1 MSAKVKGYSWR
12 KLNCIGH
19 LKLTVYKLFSFSI
32 GLACRVGKQMLLFV
46 WAILLSISLFSQNLP
61 AVDAIT
67 IDDGLGFRNVKA
79 IAQDMQGLMWLGT
92 QQGLNRFDG
101 YHFTYYNKGPLGDHP
116 LPAEDFAEQGMII
129 SDSAIWYIANKQL
142 FYLNILTN
150 EVTPV
155 QVADPEKPDQPL
167 DLLQLHLGKLGKL
180 WAVAENGEYQ
190 YLIEVKNRDQVISIV
205 KSNRGIRD
213 FTQIGTDTKGNIF
226 WTTIDQGI
234 QQLTPNGQLLWEAK
248 VDTFIWYENPMHFTP
263 FFIDSQ
269 NRIFLFPK
277 SKNEIWT
284 LDLITGESTVI
295 KEALDSPVYVTL
307 EDHRGHI
314 WFATKK
320 KLLELDTDR
329 EWTDYSEE
337 INKPFDFTTINC
349 LFEDQMQLLWVG
361 TDNGI
366 IKLPI
371 KKQAFRNFLN
381 IPKVEWGN
389 TTRGFFENNTGE
401 VFVMCERGAEGLHK
415 LDWQTGEAIAELTA
429 ANSKTKDFPFGFSNF
444 FSFDPKRNGVWSAN
458 EQLVFLPEQTHALNH
473 VPVKSGIL
481 AGHSPN
487 PILAMDSGQLVL
499 GHSLQHLSLFNPDT
513 KTYEKL
519 IPANSA
525 LSTDDQ
531 VKFLLEDG
539 ENIWIG
545 SKVSGVIQIS
555 KAGDILQHYSTTSSP
570 AISHNHI
577 LCIEKDEEGILW
589 IGTFGGGINRLD
601 PKKQT
606 IDIYTQKD
614 NLANNN
620 VVGILGYD
628 QDYLWISTY
637 NGLSCFH
644 KPTETFQNF
653 YQEDGL
659 SHYEFNY
666 ASYFKDSQGR
676 YYFGGMNGVTA
687 FYPQAIIGQAPNPP
701 LQLTNWSQFAQQS
714 KQLEQEDLR
723 FFEKDTLIIKPNVS
737 YFQVNWTLPNYL
749 KPDKN
754 QYYTLLE
761 GLEEDWTYI
770 GNQPSIRYNRLPVG
784 EYILHI
790 KGADSRGNW
799 SSSQLSIPIHVK
811 PYFYNTMWFFVLC
824 MIVITLIIFLIFQYR
839 WQQLLKM
846 ERMRLQISSNLHD
859 EVGSMLSGLAMQA
872 EIMEMNAQAE
882 DKAGLRYL
890 TDISRQAVSKMRDL
904 VWSIDTRRSRVKDLV
919 ERMREHAEEMLIPKE
934 ISFQFQLNNLPTH
947 KTLQIDTRQQLQLIF
962 REAVTNIIKHTDSSQ
977 VAIHLEDNNTAF
989 IMKIQDNGSE
999 AIRKWERPSS
1009 GLGIENMKMRA
1020 EKLGGTLTVTP
1031 SLGGTTVTLIMPP
1044 L

>member
-1 MSAKVKGYSWR
+1 MPPKVKGYSQR

-19 LKLTVYKLFSFSI
+19 LKLTVYELFSISCSTAFK
-32 GLACRVGKQMLLFV
+32 CGKQIVLFV
-46 WAILLSISLFSQNLP
+46 WTLLPSVALLSQNLP

-67 IDDGLGFRNVKA
+67 IEDGLGFRDVKA
-79 IAQDMQGLMWLGT
+79 IAQDMQGLMWVGT

-101 YHFTYYNKGPLGDHP
+101 YHFTYYNKGPLGDYP
-116 LPAEDFAEQGMII
+116 LPAEDFAQQGMVML
-129 SDSAIWYIANKQL
+129 DTAIWYIANKRL
-142 FYLNILTN
+142 YYLKVSTN
-150 EVTPV
+150 EVVPV
-155 QVADPEKPDQPL
+155 PVSDPEDATHAL
-167 DLLQLHLGKLGKL
+167 DLLQLHQGKKGKL
-180 WAVAENGEYQ
+180 WAVAESIEHQ
-190 YLIEVKNRDQVISIV
+190 FLLEVKSRDQLISIANS
-205 KSNRGIRD
+205 KRSIRD
-213 FTQIGTDTKGNIF
+213 FTHIGTDTEGNLF
-226 WTTIDQGI
+226 WTTIEHGI
-234 QQLTPNGQLLWEAK
+234 RQFNPSGELLWESK

-263 FFIDSQ
+263 FFIDSR

-284 LDLITGESTVI
+284 LDISTGEKRVI
-295 KEALDSPVYVTL
+295 KEGLDSPVYVTL

-314 WFATKK
+314 WFATKR
-320 KLLELDTDR
+320 KLIELNSDQ

-337 INKPFDFTTINC
+337 INKPFDFTSINC

-371 KKQAFRNFLN
+371 QKQAFRNFLN

-389 TTRGFFENNTGE
+389 TTRGFFENKAGE

-415 LDWQTGEAIAELTA
+415 LDWQEELALPELTA

-444 FSFDPKRNGVWSAN
+444 FSYDAKRKGVWSAN
-458 EQLVFLPEQTHALNH
+458 EQLVFLPEDSHELTH
-473 VPVKSGIL
+473 VPVKSGLL

-487 PILAMDSGQLVL
+487 PLLLLDNGHLVL
-499 GHSLQHLSLFNPDT
+499 GHSLQELSVFDPDT
-513 KTYEKL
+513 EVYRKL
-519 IPANSA
+519 IPANSS

-531 VKFLLEDG
+531 IKFLVEDR
-539 ENIWIG
+539 NTVWIG
-545 SKVSGVIQIS
+545 TKVSGVIQLS
-555 KAGDILQHYSTTSSP
+555 KAGQILNHYSTNSTP

-577 LCIEKDEEGILW
+577 LCLEQDENGVLW
-589 IGTFGGGINRLD
+589 IGTFGGGLNRLD
-601 PKKQT
+601 TTKQS
-606 IDIYTQKD
+606 IKIYTQKN
-614 NLANNN
+614 NLADNN
-620 VVGILGYD
+620 VVGILGFD

-666 ASYFKDSQGR
+666 ASYFRDSQGR

-687 FYPQAIIGQAPNPP
+687 FYPQAILGQAPNPP
-701 LQLTNWSQFAQQS
+701 LQLTHWSRFSQQS
-714 KQLEQEDLR
+714 KQSVQDDLR
-723 FFEKDTLIIKPNVS
+723 FFEKDTLVIQPNVS

-784 EYILHI
+784 EYTLHI

-811 PYFYNTMWFFVLC
+811 PYFYNTLWFFALC
-824 MIVITLIIFLIFQYR
+824 MIVITMIIFFIFQYR

-872 EIMEMNAQAE
+872 EIMEMKAQPE

-904 VWSIDTRRSRVKDLV
+904 VWSIDTRRAKVKDLV
-919 ERMREHAEEMLIPKE
+919 ERMQEHAEEMLIPKE
-934 ISFQFQLNNLPTH
+934 ISFQFHLNNLPTQ

-962 REAVTNIIKHTDSSQ
+962 REAITNIVKHTDSSQ
-977 VAIHLEDNNTAF
+977 VSIHLHDDNTAF
-989 IMKIQDNGSE
+989 TMSIQDNGSE
-999 AIRKWERPSS
+999 AMLKWERPSS

-1020 EKLGGTLTVTP
+1020 EKLGGTLRVTP
-1031 SLGGTTVTLIMPP
+1031 SLEGTTVTLSMPP

>member
-1 MSAKVKGYSWR
+1 MSVKVKGYSRR

-19 LKLTVYKLFSFSI
+19 LKLTVYRLFSFFI
-32 GLACRVGKQMLLFV
+32 GAAFRYGKQMLLCI
-46 WAILLSISLFSQNLP
+46 WAVLLSISLFSQTFP

-67 IDDGLGFRNVKA
+67 IEDGLGFRNVRA

-92 QQGLNRFDG
+92 EQGLNRFDG

-116 LPAEDFAEQGMII
+116 LPAEDFAEQGII
-129 SDSAIWYIANKQL
+129 MSDSAIWYIANKRL
-142 FYLNILTN
+142 FCLDILTN
-150 EVTPV
+150 KVTPV
-155 QVADPEKPDQPL
+155 QVSGPENPEHPL

-180 WAVAENGEYQ
+180 WAVAENSEYQ
-190 YLIEVKNRDQVISIV
+190 YLMEVKNRDQVISMV
-205 KSNRGIRD
+205 QSKRGIRD
-213 FTQIGTDTKGNIF
+213 FTQMGTDTEGNIF
-226 WTTIDQGI
+226 WTTINQGI
-234 QQLTPNGQLLWEAK
+234 QQFNASGQLLWEAK

-284 LDLITGESTVI
+284 LDLVTGEREVI
-295 KEALDSPVYVTL
+295 KEGLDTPVYVTL

-314 WFATKK
+314 WFATKR
-320 KLLELDTDR
+320 KLLEWDADQ

-337 INKPFDFTTINC
+337 INKPFDFTAINC
-349 LFEDQMQLLWVG
+349 LFEDQMQLLWIG

-371 KKQAFRNFLN
+371 KKQAFKNFLN

-389 TTRGFFENNTGE
+389 TTRGFFENNAGE

-415 LDWQTGEAIAELTA
+415 LDWQAGEAIAELTA
-429 ANSKTKDFPFGFSNF
+429 SRTKDFPFGFSNF
-444 FSFDPKRNGVWSAN
+444 FSFDTKRKGVWSAN
-458 EQLVFLPEQTHALNH
+458 EQLVFLPEHGQELNH
-473 VPVKSGIL
+473 VPVKSGLL

-487 PILAMDSGQLVL
+487 PILALDSGQLVL
-499 GHSLQHLSLFNPDT
+499 GHSLHHLSLFDPNT
-513 KTYEKL
+513 QTYQKL
-519 IPANSA
+519 IPTNSP
-525 LSTDDQ
+525 LSSDDQ

-539 ENIWIG
+539 ETIWIG
-545 SKVSGVIQIS
+545 SKMSGVIQMT
-555 KAGDILQHYSTTSSP
+555 KAGDILQHYSTTSTP

-577 LCIEKDEEGILW
+577 LCIEKDQEGMLW
-589 IGTFGGGINRLD
+589 IGTFGGGVNRLD
-601 PKKQT
+601 PEKQS

-620 VVGILGYD
+620 VVGILGFD

-687 FYPQAIIGQAPNPP
+687 FYPQDIIGQAPNPP
-701 LQLTNWSQFAQQS
+701 LQLTHWSQFAQQS

-784 EYILHI
+784 EYTLHI

-824 MIVITLIIFLIFQYR
+824 MIAITSIIFLIFQYR

-872 EIMEMNAQAE
+872 EIMEMNAQAK

-904 VWSIDTRRSRVKDLV
+904 VWSIDTRRSKVKDLV

-934 ISFQFQLNNLPTH
+934 ISFQFQTSNLPH
-947 KTLQIDTRQQLQLIF
+947 EKTLQIDTRQQLQLIF
-962 REAVTNIIKHTDSSQ
+962 REAITNIVKHTDSSQ
-977 VAIHLEDNNTAF
+977 VVIRLQNSGTSF
-989 IMKIQDNGSE
+989 ILSVQDNGSE

-1009 GLGIENMKMRA
+1009 GLGMENMKMRA
-1020 EKLGGTLTVTP
+1020 EKLRGKLTATP
-1031 SLGGTTVTLIMPP
+1031 SLEGTTVTLSMPP

>member
-1 MSAKVKGYSWR
+1 MIR
-12 KLNCIGH
+12 
-19 LKLTVYKLFSFSI
+19 
-32 GLACRVGKQMLLFV
+32 GKQMLVFVCAIHLFCS
-46 WAILLSISLFSQNLP
+46 LSSQNLP
-61 AVDAIT
+61 TADAIT
-67 IDDGLGFRNVKA
+67 IEDGLGFRNVKA
-79 IAQDMQGLMWLGT
+79 IAQDRQGLMWLAT

-101 YHFTYYNKGPLGDHP
+101 YEFTYYNKGPLGDHP
-116 LPAEDFAEQGMII
+116 LPVEDFAEQGMVIR
-129 SDSAIWYIANKQL
+129 DSAIWYIANKRL
-142 FYLNILTN
+142 FYLSILTN
-150 EVTPV
+150 EVTSV
-155 QVADPEKPDQPL
+155 QVSNAENPDHPM
-167 DLLQLHLGKLGKL
+167 DLLQLHLGQLGKL
-180 WAVAENGEYQ
+180 WVVAENSEYQ
-190 YLIEVKNRDQVISIV
+190 YLMEVIGSNQINSIA
-205 KSNRGIRD
+205 KSKRGIRD
-213 FTQIGTDTKGNIF
+213 FTQIGTDTEGNIF

-234 QQLTPNGQLLWEAK
+234 RQLSPSGHLLWEAK
-248 VDTFIWYENPMHFTP
+248 VDSFIWYENRMYFTP
-263 FFIDSQ
+263 FHIDSQ
-269 NRIFLFPK
+269 DHIFLFPK

-284 LDLITGESTVI
+284 LDLVTGEKEII
-295 KEALDSPVYVTL
+295 KEGLDSPVYVTL

-314 WFATKK
+314 WFATKR
-320 KLLELDTDR
+320 KLLSLNTDQ

-371 KKQAFRNFLN
+371 KKQAFKNFLS

-389 TTRGFFENNTGE
+389 TTRGFFENNAGE
-401 VFVMCERGAEGLHK
+401 VFVMCERGVEGLHQ

-429 ANSKTKDFPFGFSNF
+429 ANSRTKDFPFGFSNF
-444 FSFDPKRNGVWSAN
+444 FSFDHKRQGVWSAN
-458 EQLVFLPEQTHALNH
+458 EQLFFLPEQTHALNH
-473 VPVKSGIL
+473 IPVNSGLL

-487 PILAMDSGQLVL
+487 PILALDNGQLVL
-499 GHSLQHLSLFNPDT
+499 GHSLQHLSLFDPDT
-513 KTYEKL
+513 QSYEKL
-519 IPANSA
+519 IPADSP
-525 LSTDDQ
+525 LSSDDQ

-539 ENIWIG
+539 ETIWIG
-545 SKVSGVIQIS
+545 SKVSGLILVS
-555 KAGDILQHYSTTSSP
+555 KAGDILQHYSTTSTP

-577 LCIEKDEEGILW
+577 LCIEKDQEGTLW
-589 IGTFGGGINRLD
+589 IGTFGGGVNRLD
-601 PKKQT
+601 PEQQSVN
-606 IDIYTQKD
+606 IYTQKD

-620 VVGILGYD
+620 VVGILGFD

-687 FYPQAIIGQAPNPP
+687 FYPQDIIGQAPNPP
-701 LQLTNWSQFAQQS
+701 LQLTHWSQFAQQS

-770 GNQPSIRYNRLPVG
+770 GNQPSTRYNRLPVG

-811 PYFYNTMWFFVLC
+811 PYFYHTMWFFVLC
-824 MIVITLIIFLIFQYR
+824 MVFITSIIFLIFQYR
-839 WQQLLKM
+839 WQQFLKM

-872 EIMEMNAQAE
+872 EIMEMKAQPE
-882 DKAGLRYL
+882 DKAGLQYL
-890 TDISRQAVSKMRDL
+890 SDISRQAVSKMRDL
-904 VWSIDTRRSRVKDLV
+904 VWSIDTRRSKVKDLV
-919 ERMREHAEEMLIPKE
+919 ERMQEHAEEMLIPKE
-934 ISFQFQLNNLPTH
+934 ISFQFQTSNLPNE

-962 REAVTNIIKHTDSSQ
+962 REAITNIVKHTDSSQ
-977 VAIHLEDNNTAF
+977 VLIRLQNSNTSF
-989 IMKIQDNGSE
+989 TMSVHDNGSE

-1009 GLGIENMKMRA
+1009 GLGVENMKMRA
-1020 EKLGGTLTVTP
+1020 EKLNGKLTATP
-1031 SLGGTTVTLIMPP
+1031 SLEGTIVTLSIPT

>member
-1 MSAKVKGYSWR
+1 
-12 KLNCIGH
+12 
-19 LKLTVYKLFSFSI
+19 
-32 GLACRVGKQMLLFV
+32 MLLFV

-142 FYLNILTN
+142 FYLDILTN

-284 LDLITGESTVI
+284 LDLVTGESTVI

-320 KLLELDTDR
+320 KLLELDTDQ

-389 TTRGFFENNTGE
+389 TTRGFFENKTGE

-458 EQLVFLPEQTHALNH
+458 EQLVFLPEQAHALNH
-473 VPVKSGIL
+473 VPVRSGIL

-499 GHSLQHLSLFNPDT
+499 GHSLQHLSLFNPDS

-601 PKKQT
+601 PEKQT

-824 MIVITLIIFLIFQYR
+824 MIVITLIIFFIFQYR

-904 VWSIDTRRSRVKDLV
+904 VWSIDTRRSKVKDLV

-977 VAIHLEDNNTAF
+977 VSIHLEDNNTAF

-1020 EKLGGTLTVTP
+1020 EKLSGTLTVTP
-1031 SLGGTTVTLIMPP
+1031 SLEGTTVTLSMPP

>member
-1 MSAKVKGYSWR
+1 MPIKVKGYSWR

-19 LKLTVYKLFSFSI
+19 LKRTVYKLFSFSI
-32 GLACRVGKQMLLFV
+32 HLACRFGKQMPAFV
-46 WAILLSISLFSQNLP
+46 WAFLLSVALLGQNLP
-61 AVDAIT
+61 TVDAIT
-67 IDDGLGFRNVKA
+67 IEDGLGFRDVKA

-129 SDSAIWYIANKQL
+129 RDSTIWYIANKRL
-142 FYLNILTN
+142 FHLNILTN
-150 EVTPV
+150 EVASVPV
-155 QVADPEKPDQPL
+155 SEPENSDHSL
-167 DLLQLHLGKLGKL
+167 DLLQLHLGKRGRL
-180 WAVAENGEYQ
+180 WAVAENNEHQ
-190 YLIEVKNRDQVISIV
+190 YLMEIKDHDQVISIAQS
-205 KSNRGIRD
+205 KRGIRD
-213 FTQIGTDTKGNIF
+213 FTQMGTDVAGNLF
-226 WTTIDQGI
+226 WTTIEQGI
-234 QQLTPNGQLLWEAK
+234 QQFDPSGQLLWEAK
-248 VDTFIWYENPMHFTP
+248 VDTFIWYEHPMHFTP

-284 LDLITGESTVI
+284 LDLLTGERKVV
-295 KEALDSPVYVTL
+295 KQRLDSPVYVTL
-307 EDHRGHI
+307 EDHRRHI
-314 WFATKK
+314 WFATKT
-320 KLLELDTDR
+320 KLLELDTDQ
-329 EWTDYSEE
+329 EWTDYTEE
-337 INKPFDFTTINC
+337 INKPFDFTSINC

-371 KKQAFRNFLN
+371 QKQAFRNFLN

-389 TTRGFFENNTGE
+389 TTRGFFENKAGE
-401 VFVMCERGAEGLHK
+401 VFVMCERGVEGLHK
-415 LDWQTGEAIAELTA
+415 LDWQTGEAIPELTA
-429 ANSKTKDFPFGFSNF
+429 SNSKMKDFPFGFSNF
-444 FSFDPKRNGVWSAN
+444 FSFDPKRKGVWSAN
-458 EQLVFLPEQTHALNH
+458 EQLVFLPENTQELTH
-473 VPVKSGIL
+473 VPVRSGLL

-487 PILAMDSGQLVL
+487 PILALDNGQLVL
-499 GHSLQHLSLFNPDT
+499 GHSLQHLSLFDPDS
-513 KTYEKL
+513 KVYEKL
-519 IPANSA
+519 LPANSP
-525 LSTDDQ
+525 LSSDDQ

-539 ENIWIG
+539 ETIWIG
-545 SKVSGVIQIS
+545 TKVSGVIQMS
-555 KAGDILQHYSTTSSP
+555 KAGDILQHYTTSSSP

-589 IGTFGGGINRLD
+589 IGTFGGGVNRLD
-601 PKKQT
+601 PKQQT
-606 IDIYTQKD
+606 IEIYTQQD

-620 VVGILGYD
+620 VVGILGFD
-628 QDYLWISTY
+628 RDYLWISTY

-644 KPTETFQNF
+644 KPTATFQNF

-666 ASYFKDSQGR
+666 SSYFKDSQGR

-701 LQLTNWSQFAQQS
+701 LQLTHWSQFSQKS
-714 KQLEQEDLR
+714 KELEEEDLR
-723 FFEKDTLIIKPNVS
+723 FFGQDTLIIKPKVS
-737 YFQVNWTLPNYL
+737 YFQLNWTLPNYL

-784 EYILHI
+784 EYTLHI

-799 SSSQLSIPIHVK
+799 SSSQLSIPIHVQ
-811 PYFYNTMWFFVLC
+811 PYFYNTLWFFFLC
-824 MIVITLIIFLIFQYR
+824 MIAITLIIFLIFQYR
-839 WQQLLKM
+839 WQQLVKM

-872 EIMEMNAQAE
+872 EIMEMNARAE

-890 TDISRQAVSKMRDL
+890 TDISRQAVAKMRDL
-904 VWSIDTRRSRVKDLV
+904 VWSIDTRRSKVKDLV
-919 ERMREHAEEMLIPKE
+919 ERMQEHAEEMLIPKE
-934 ISFQFQLNNLPTH
+934 ISFQFQVNNLPTQ
-947 KTLQIDTRQQLQLIF
+947 KILQIDTRQQLQLIF
-962 REAVTNIIKHTDSSQ
+962 REAITNIVKHTDSSQ
-977 VAIHLEDNNTAF
+977 VSIQLEDTHTAF
-989 IMKIQDNGSE
+989 IMRIQDNGSA
-999 AIRKWERPSS
+999 AIQKWERPSS

-1031 SLGGTTVTLIMPP
+1031 SLEGTAVTLRMPP